1 MLILSPK
8 LVLLSALDLMLLLVL
23 RVRTSAGTGFSSA
36 EGAVLVMTES
46 LYVTL
51 LLAGALKQVQPIAL
65 GQPVS
70 IPNPNSNL
78 DPTTI

>member
-1 MLILSPK
+1 
-8 LVLLSALDLMLLLVL
+8 VLELALALLQ
-23 RVRTSAGTGFSSA
+23 
-36 EGAVLVMTES
+36 VLVMTES
-46 LYVTL
+46 PYFEL